1 MPEQHTVRGYVDGFN
16 LYKGALANSPHKWLD
31 LAALCDRLAGER
43 VDRVAYCTAPL
54 VDLPGDPSTANRQQI
69 YLRALEGNPRI
80 DVFMGKFSRRTP
92 RLHRISDPR
101 CECCTGSMARR
112 KCACCAGRTIQVIK
126 FEEKGS
132 DVQLAVQLVKDASFN
147 LYETAIV
154 ISNDSDLQPAIDAV
168 ERHMDKRVVVVSPH
182 KAGRSLRGSMR
193 RFLSNGLLASSQMP
207 KTVLDTQGFQ
217 VTKPSTW

>member
-1 MPEQHTVRGYVDGFN
+1 M
-16 LYKGALANSPHKWLD
+16 
-31 LAALCDRLAGER
+31 
-43 VDRVAYCTAPL
+43 
-54 VDLPGDPSTANRQQI
+54 
-69 YLRALEGNPRI
+69 
-80 DVFMGKFSRRTP
+80 
-92 RLHRISDPR
+92 
-101 CECCTGSMARR
+101 
-112 KCACCAGRTIQVIK
+112 IK

-132 DVQLAVQLVKDASFN
+132 DVQLAVQLVKDASFD
-147 LYETAIV
+147 LYDTAIV

-168 ERHMDKRVVVVSPH
+168 ERHMGKRVVVVSPH

>member
-1 MPEQHTVRGYVDGFN
+1 MPEQRTVRGYVDGFN

-43 VDRVAYCTAPL
+43 VDRVAYCTATL
-54 VDLPGDPSTANRQQI
+54 VDLPGNPSARTRQQA
-69 YLRALEGNPRI
+69 YLRALGGNPRI

-92 RLHRISDPR
+92 RLHRIPDPQ
-101 CECCTGSMARR
+101 CECCTGVIARR
-112 KCACCAGRTIQVIK
+112 KCACCNGRTIQVIK

-132 DVQLAVQLVKDASFN
+132 DVQLAVQLVKDASFD

-168 ERHMDKRVVVVSPH
+168 EHHMGKRVMVVSPR
-182 KAGRSLRGSMR
+182 KTGRSLHGSLRGH
-193 RFLSNGLLASSQMP
+193 LSKGLLTSSQMP
-207 KTVLDTQGFQ
+207 ETVLDLQGYQ
-217 VTKPSTW
+217 VTKPSMW